1 MDEIEKFKAFL
12 GSTSEDYTEVQL
24 RQLRREIHA
33 MAELLLDIYLH
44 EKRNETQAPAPI
56 LTDFGRPHKI

>member
-12 GSTSEDYTEVQL
+12 GSTSEDYTDVQL

-33 MAELLLDIYLH
+33 MAELLLDIYLRGQQRDKS
-44 EKRNETQAPAPI
+44 EVSLP
-56 LTDFGRPHKI
+56 DFDRLPPTP

>member
-1 MDEIEKFKAFL
+1 MDEMENFRAFL
-12 GSTSEDYTEVQL
+12 GSAADGYSEGQL

-44 EKRNETQAPAPI
+44 EKRNETQSPSP
-56 LTDFGRPHKI
+56 DFDRLRPPS